1 MLSDRELGKDAIK
14 ELGGAKLIERAD
26 APTAKQIAVIW
37 VDQDGLAPVS
47 QGIYANILIK
57 LSKIRSIFRLLG
69 L

>member
-47 QGIYANILIK
+47 QGISANILIK